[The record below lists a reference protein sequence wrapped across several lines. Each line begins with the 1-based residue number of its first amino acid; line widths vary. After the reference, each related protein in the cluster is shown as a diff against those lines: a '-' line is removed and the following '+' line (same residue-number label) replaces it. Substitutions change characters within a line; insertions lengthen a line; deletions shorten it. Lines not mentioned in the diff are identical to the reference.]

1 MKWDKYTL
9 TTRTDAVD
17 ILSAC
22 LPEAGIEGIEVEDN
36 IPLSEEDTKGMF
48 IDILPDLPKD
58 DGSAKIS
65 FYLEQDKSQEVLVNV
80 KELLADLSKNLELGS
95 CEIIKSETEDKD
107 WINNWKEFFKPFM
120 LDDIL
125 IKPTW
130 EEAKDFTNYKI
141 SIDIDPGTAFG
152 TGSHETTRLCI
163 RGLNKYISKFLEE
176 GKKELKILDVGTG
189 SGILSIAALKLGA
202 SKVVATEID
211 EYALPTVKSNMFI
224 NKIEKSAYKLISG
237 DILEDEALQ
246 KEVGFGCYDILVAN
260 ILAPVIIRLQAE
272 AARYLKSGGIFI
284 SSGIIDIKE
293 KEVVDSIKA
302 NPELE
307 IIDIVHDGEWLSV
320 CARRK

>member
-9 TTRTDAVD
+9 ITRTEAVD
-17 ILSAC
+17 ILPAC

-65 FYLEQDKSQEVLVNV
+65 FYLEQDKSQEVLANV

-130 EEAKDFTNYKI
+130 EEAKDFKNYKI

-224 NKIEKSAYKLISG
+224 NKIEKSSYKLIGG

-246 KEVGFGCYDILVAN
+246 KEVGFNCYDILVAN

-284 SSGIIDIKE
+284 SSGTIDIKE

>member
-9 TTRTDAVD
+9 ITRTDAVD

-22 LPEAGIEGIEVEDN
+22 LPEAGIEGIEIEDN

-48 IDILPDLPKD
+48 IDILPSLPKD
-58 DGSAKIS
+58 DGTAKIS
-65 FYLEQDKSQEVLVNV
+65 FYLEQDRSEEVLENV
-80 KELLADLSKNLELGS
+80 RELLDDLSKNTDLGT
-95 CEIIKSETEDKD
+95 CKILKSETEDKD

-130 EEAKDFTNYKI
+130 ETAEGFKDHKI

-163 RGLNKYISKFLEE
+163 RGLNKYISGFLGE
-176 GKKELKILDVGTG
+176 GNKEIKVLDVGTG

-202 SKVVATEID
+202 SEVVATEID
-211 EYALPTVKSNMFI
+211 EYALPTVRENMFI
-224 NKIEKSAYKLISG
+224 NNIYKSDYKLICG
-237 DILEDEALQ
+237 DILEDKTVQ
-246 KEVGFGCYDILVAN
+246 NEVGYDRYDILAAN
-260 ILAPVIIRLQAE
+260 ILAPVIIRLQAD
-272 AARYLKSGGIFI
+272 AGKYLKSGGVFI
-284 SSGIIDIKE
+284 SSGIIDTKETEVVESIKE
-293 KEVVDSIKA
+293 
-302 NPELE
+302 NPDLE
-307 IIDIVHDGEWLSV
+307 IIDVIHDGEWLSV

>member
-9 TTRTDAVD
+9 ITRTDAID

-48 IDILPDLPKD
+48 IDILPDLPKN

-65 FYLEQDKSQEVLVNV
+65 FYLEQDKSKEVLANV

-130 EEAKDFTNYKI
+130 EEAGDFKNYKI

-163 RGLNKYISKFLEE
+163 RGLNKYISKFLDE
-176 GKKELKILDVGTG
+176 GKKELKVLDVGTG

-224 NKIEKSAYKLISG
+224 NEIDKSVYKLICG

-246 KEVGFGCYDILVAN
+246 KKVGFDCYDILVAN
-260 ILAPVIIRLQAE
+260 ILAPVIIRLQAD
-272 AARYLKSGGIFI
+272 AARYLKRGGIFI
-284 SSGIIDIKE
+284 SSGIIDTKE

>member
-9 TTRTDAVD
+9 ITRTDAVD

-22 LPEAGIEGIEVEDN
+22 LSEAGIEGIEVEDN

-65 FYLEQDKSQEVLVNV
+65 FYLEQDKSQEVLANV

-130 EEAKDFTNYKI
+130 EEAKDFKNYKI

-224 NKIEKSAYKLISG
+224 NKIEKSSYKLIGG
-237 DILEDEALQ
+237 DILEDGVVQ
-246 KEVGFGCYDILVAN
+246 KEVGFNCYDILVAN

-284 SSGIIDIKE
+284 SSGIIDTKE

-302 NPELE
+302 NTELE